1 MNLSGVCNISTA
13 ELMLSFPSILPRDL
27 TALYLLSSMVLIR
40 NETKLKKDNYI
51 TFNGWSFKKS

>member
-13 ELMLSFPSILPRDL
+13 ELRLSFPLILPRDL